1 MAFIDVLYLRWGVSA
16 LWRHPQRVSEV
27 SYQREN
33 ISRFDK
39 EWKRWS
45 QGHCLLELESHRTL
59 KLHWLRMRIRP
70 SGGDCHRSIVQTNQ
84 SSGLS
89 LQKAWVAHGDSLG
102 SKVIL
107 SEVSS
112 MVNDVKV
119 SYNRII
125 DIYSAFSIS
134 YILSSRRSPLW
145 YSLTVPIKKNMFSF
159 NLKTYYPDCWI
170 GDLERAD

>member
-1 MAFIDVLYLRWGVSA
+1 
-16 LWRHPQRVSEV
+16 
-27 SYQREN
+27 
-33 ISRFDK
+33 
-39 EWKRWS
+39 
-45 QGHCLLELESHRTL
+45 
-59 KLHWLRMRIRP
+59 MRIRP
-70 SGGDCHRSIVQTNQ
+70 SGGDCLRSIVQTNQ

-89 LQKAWVAHGDSLG
+89 LQKAGVAHGDNLG

-134 YILSSRRSPLW
+134 YILSSRRSPQ
-145 YSLTVPIKKNMFSF
+145 
-159 NLKTYYPDCWI
+159 
-170 GDLERAD
+170 